1 MIKEIKHFILH
12 LRLHYQLFILSGG
25 FLLGGLL
32 ADQMNTAQFWK
43 QFLNVH
49 VLLFGGA
56 TAYNSFWDKDEGP
69 IGGLKKPPKMTTWM
83 HRVSLIFMYAGLLW
97 SLSMGTMY
105 FLVFGLSLLL
115 FWLYSTPHS
124 RWKGHPEL
132 SLVAIAVSTGANS
145 VILGVL
151 AADGAISINI
161 LLGSTGAALILL
173 SIYPISQIYQGDED
187 SRRGDRTFFIK
198 YGLTSVKI
206 FYAVLF
212 LSGLILLSFS
222 LYQLYEI
229 PAVVLLLLGLTTYLI
244 LLNFIL
250 RLTGNSNE
258 YRNVMGIK
266 FFASLSFVLFLIAS
280 NAIRYEW
287 IGETFLKGY
296 F

>member
-12 LRLHYQLFILSGG
+12 LRLHYQFFILSGG
-25 FLLGGLL
+25 YLLGGLL
-32 ADQMNTAQFWK
+32 ADQMNTAQFWM

-69 IGGLKKPPKMTTWM
+69 IGGLKRPPKMTLWM
-83 HRVSLIFMYAGLLW
+83 HRVSLIFMYIGLIW
-97 SLSMGTMY
+97 SFTLGLMY

-115 FWLYSTPHS
+115 FWLYSTPHA

-132 SLVAIAVSTGANS
+132 SLLAIAVSTGTNS

-151 AADGAISINI
+151 AAGGAFTVNI
-161 LLGSTGAALILL
+161 LLGSAGAGLILL

-198 YGLTSVKI
+198 YGLKSVKI
-206 FYAVLF
+206 FFAVSF
-212 LSGLILLSFS
+212 LTGLILLSFS

-229 PAVVLLLLGLTTYLI
+229 PAVLLFLLGLISYLI
-244 LLNFIL
+244 LMNFIV
-250 RLTGNSNE
+250 RLTGMSSE
-258 YRNVMGIK
+258 YENVMGIK
-266 FFASLSFVLFLIAS
+266 FFASLSFVLFLIAA

-287 IGETFLKGY
+287 IGETYLKGY
-296 F
+296 L

>member
-1 MIKEIKHFILH
+1 MIKELKHFIQH

-32 ADQMNTAQFWK
+32 ADQMNTAQFWM

-69 IGGLKKPPKMTTWM
+69 IGGLKKPPKMTLWM

-97 SLSMGTMY
+97 SLSMGAMY
-105 FLVFGLSLLL
+105 VLVFGLSLLL
-115 FWLYSTPHS
+115 FWLYSTPHV

-132 SLVAIAVSTGANS
+132 SLVAIAVSTGSNS

-151 AADGAISINI
+151 AAGGAISINI
-161 LLGSTGAALILL
+161 LLGSTGAAMILL

-187 SRRGDRTFFIK
+187 NRRGDKTFFIK

-229 PAVVLLLLGLTTYLI
+229 PAILLLLLGLTTYLI
-244 LLNFIL
+244 LLIFIL
-250 RLTGNSNE
+250 RLTGNRYE